1 MLSEHQK
8 DVQAKLELNE
18 QRSLMLLKIMQV
30 TDELATIDQ
39 QIQQYMIFLFQSIFL
54 SLSLVDYYLTAV
66 RLRIF
71 IAELYH
77 HYLMKSINNKARL
90 QHEVL
95 ILSITSMV
103 DVFHFAN
110 LLTTIIH

>member
-39 QIQQYMIFLFQSIFL
+39 QIQQYMIFLFQSI
-54 SLSLVDYYLTAV
+54 SLSL
-66 RLRIF
+66 F
-71 IAELYH
+71 
-77 HYLMKSINNKARL
+77 
-90 QHEVL
+90 
-95 ILSITSMV
+95 LS
-103 DVFHFAN
+103 
-110 LLTTIIH
+110 